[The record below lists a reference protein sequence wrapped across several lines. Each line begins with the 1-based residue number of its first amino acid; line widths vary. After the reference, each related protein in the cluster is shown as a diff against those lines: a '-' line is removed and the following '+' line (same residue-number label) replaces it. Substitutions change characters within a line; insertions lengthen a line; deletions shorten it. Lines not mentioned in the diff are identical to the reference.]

1 MVAAL
6 PVGRFAGRLSLVV
19 AYGVPAIMAWVLLGL
34 LVSVIPLGTAA
45 LIVLVAYAGFYG
57 LVEASGRAR
66 PSPPGSSWQVPS
78 SWVVGVSNR
87 RRVMIWGLMLG
98 PGFATRNPYAAF
110 GLLPLAVAAVGDLW
124 PGVLLAAAI
133 GIAHSTGRATALLR
147 GVRQS
152 DEADY
157 LKSVLKQMYWRMFDG
172 FALLLVA
179 GVAIMI
185 CGYRF

>member
-6 PVGRFAGRLSLVV
+6 PVGRFAGRLWLVV
-19 AYGVPAIMAWVLLGL
+19 AYGVPAVMAWGLLGL
-34 LVSVIPLGTAA
+34 LVSVIPLRTAA
-45 LIVLVAYAGFYG
+45 LIVLLAYAGFFG
-57 LVEASGRAR
+57 LVEAAGRVR

-87 RRVMIWGLMLG
+87 RRVMIWGSMLG

-110 GLLPLAVAAVGDLW
+110 GLLPLAVAAVGALW
-124 PGVLLAAAI
+124 YGVLLAAAI
-133 GIAHSTGRATALLR
+133 GFAHSTGRATALLR
-147 GVRQS
+147 GVRQG

-157 LKSVLKQMYWRMFDG
+157 LNAVLKQMYWRLFDG

-179 GVAIMI
+179 GVAIMA
-185 CGYRF
+185 CRYRF